1 MEKRDRKYDNNKIF
15 VFILLVVVILFAF
28 YFSGI
33 LRKNCK
39 DDTCFNNALSSC
51 TPAELI
57 KQRNNNVYIYSVK
70 PSMSEECT
78 LNIELAKVAPGT
90 DFNFRKAL
98 EGKSMECKLPKTISS
113 NTDFEDINN
122 LLQYCHGSLKE
133 GILELILEK
142 MYTQVIINMNDI
154 IEETQV

>member
-1 MEKRDRKYDNNKIF
+1 MKKRERKYDHNKIL
-15 VFILLVVVILFAF
+15 VFILLVVVIIFAL

-33 LRKNCK
+33 LRKNCE
-39 DDTCFNNALSSC
+39 DDACFNNALSSC

-78 LNIELAKVAPGT
+78 LNIKLAKVAPGT
-90 DFNFRKAL
+90 DFSFRKAL

-133 GILELILEK
+133 GILE
-142 MYTQVIINMNDI
+142 
-154 IEETQV
+154 